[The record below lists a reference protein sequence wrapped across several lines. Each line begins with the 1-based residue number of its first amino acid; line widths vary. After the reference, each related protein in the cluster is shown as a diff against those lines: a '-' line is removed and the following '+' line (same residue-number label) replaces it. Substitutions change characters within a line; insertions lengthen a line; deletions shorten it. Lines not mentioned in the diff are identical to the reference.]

1 MNAELI
7 IRGIIKDDL
16 EGISLDLF
24 FIGKNVELMEESI
37 ALKKDTINVIE
48 KMLVISSYVA
58 YSSSIINRKI
68 ELEKIKTD
76 QITKKQIKKFEEEI
90 EQIEEEFKKIKDLLI
105 TAIKS
110 YDELISYKFDSTLR
124 QKLEDLLSKVQD
136 NK

>member
-1 MNAELI
+1 M
-7 IRGIIKDDL
+7 
-16 EGISLDLF
+16 
-24 FIGKNVELMEESI
+24 
-37 ALKKDTINVIE
+37 
-48 KMLVISSYVA
+48 
-58 YSSSIINRKI
+58 
-68 ELEKIKTD
+68 
-76 QITKKQIKKFEEEI
+76 KKFEEEI